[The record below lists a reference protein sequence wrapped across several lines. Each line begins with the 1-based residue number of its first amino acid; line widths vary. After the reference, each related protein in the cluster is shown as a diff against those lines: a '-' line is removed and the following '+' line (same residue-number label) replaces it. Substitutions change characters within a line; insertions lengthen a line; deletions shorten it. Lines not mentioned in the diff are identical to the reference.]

1 MSKAAVQY
9 DFDRALIF
17 ATGALLVIG
26 LIMVGSASISIAA
39 SKLSH
44 PLFYFNRQ
52 LIFALVGIVIAAMVL
67 TVRLEVWRQLAPLLL
82 IIGVG
87 LLLLV
92 LIPGI
97 GREVNGSRRWLPL
110 GPVNIQVAEIIKLF
124 SIIYVADYL
133 HRHHGQLHGSFFKIF
148 GPLVLLGVAAI
159 LLLLQP
165 DMGSVVVILSTVL
178 AMLFLG
184 GARLDVFAALMTIF
198 AGLFAA
204 LVWVAPY
211 RLQRLQTFMDPWQ
224 DPFGSGF
231 QLTQALIA
239 FGRGDW
245 LGVGLGSSMQ
255 KLFYLPEAHTDFLYS
270 ILAEELG
277 LVGALSTLILFSI
290 FIWRAL
296 AIGRAAELA
305 GQFFGAQIA
314 YGIGIWIGLQACV
327 NMGVNMGVLPT
338 KGLTLPL
345 MSYGGSSL
353 LLSCLAIAL
362 LFRVDIETRFPEQ
375 ASVRV
380 KR

>member
-1 MSKAAVQY
+1 MT
-9 DFDRALIF
+9 FDRALLFVVTAIL
-17 ATGALLVIG
+17 ALGLV
-26 LIMVGSASISIAA
+26 MVGSASINIAA
-39 SKLSH
+39 SQFDQ
-44 PLFYFNRQ
+44 PLHYFNRQ
-52 LIFALVGIVIAAMVL
+52 SVFALIGLAVGWWAVS
-67 TVRLEVWRQLAPLLL
+67 VRLSFWQSIAPLLL
-82 IIGVG
+82 VSGIV
-87 LLLLV
+87 LLVLV

-97 GREVNGSRRWLPL
+97 GREVNGSRRWLPF
-110 GPVNIQVAEIIKLF
+110 GPINVQVAEFIKLF
-124 SIIYVADYL
+124 AIIYIADYL
-133 HRHHGQLHGSFFKIF
+133 QRHHGQLKGSFFKVLA
-148 GPLVLLGVAAI
+148 PLVLLVVAAG
-159 LLLLQP
+159 LLIVQP
-165 DMGSVVVILSTVL
+165 DLGSVVVILSTVL

-184 GARLDVFAALMTIF
+184 GARLDVFAALT
-198 AGLFAA
+198 GLLAICFSAA
-204 LVWVAPY
+204 IYFAPY
-211 RLQRLQTFMDPWQ
+211 RMLRLQSFMDPWA

-277 LVGALSTLILFSI
+277 LVGAMSVIVLFFI

-305 GQFFGAQIA
+305 GQVFGAQIA
-314 YGIGIWIGLQACV
+314 YGIGIWLGLQACV
-327 NMGVNMGVLPT
+327 NMGVNMGALPT

-353 LLSCLAIAL
+353 VIVCVAIAL
-362 LFRVDIETRFPEQ
+362 LLRVDLETRYPEK
-375 ASVRV
+375 AAARV